1 MLVAEATIK
10 DELRAVS
17 AEDCY
22 VKNGLMSCLRNQS
35 YLSIR

>member
-1 MLVAEATIK
+1 MPGTEATIK
-10 DELRAVS
+10 HELRAVS
-17 AEDCY
+17 AKDCY